1 MNTPS
6 WLAVRVLRASVSLS
20 VSRLVR
26 GITQVVLTL
35 AILTGTA
42 GIVNAQTNADGAIV
56 GKISGDTKGAIAIES
71 VATGL

>member
-1 MNTPS
+1 
-6 WLAVRVLRASVSLS
+6 
-20 VSRLVR
+20 
-26 GITQVVLTL
+26 VVLTL